1 MTMLKVRRPSPAMG
15 VAMFALFVSL
25 GGASVAATND
35 FLPKNS
41 VGTAQIKNDSVTAA
55 KVAHNSIGSV
65 LIKNGSLTAVDFAAG
80 QLPAGPQGPKGDAG
94 AAGPQGPKG
103 DTGATGKQGPAG
115 VMGTMGVSQDSATV
129 YANGGTTSVTVMV
142 PDGKQATGATASW
155 GDLVKG
161 TDWSKL
167 GYISVRPIITPA
179 GHVSGYEAT
188 AYNGDKFDH
197 TISLYVPYG

>member
-1 MTMLKVRRPSPAMG
+1 MLRLRRPSPAMG
-15 VAMFALFVSL
+15 VAMFALFVAL

-35 FLPKNS
+35 VLPRNS
-41 VGTAQIKNDSVTAA
+41 VGTVQLRNDSVTRA
-55 KVAHNSIGSV
+55 KMAHQSITNL
-65 LIKNGSLTAVDFAAG
+65 LIKPGSLMASSFAPG
-80 QLPAGPQGPKGDAG
+80 QIPAGPQGQKGDTGATGLQGPKGDTG

-103 DTGATGKQGPAG
+103 
-115 VMGTMGVSQDSATV
+115 VMGTMGVAQDSTTV
-129 YANGGTTSVTVMV
+129 YKNGGTSAVTVMV
-142 PDGKQATGATASW
+142 PDSKQATGATASW

-179 GHVSGYEAT
+179 GHVSGYEAM

-197 TISLYVPYG
+197 SITLYVPYG